1 MFENAGYIV
10 EIMLFNQFPI
20 SNEEQEM
27 VDKLKNTFP
36 DIEEQGMKAFQY
48 LVCAKKNF

>member
-1 MFENAGYIV
+1 MFENAGYNL

-36 DIEEQGMKAFQY
+36 DIEEQGISIPSLSQKEF
-48 LVCAKKNF
+48 LN